1 LDLPSSSR
9 WKRAFSRRITEPSAG
24 LAQAASTS
32 APTQSF
38 KKVTCL
44 PRSLSTSAATGL
56 RVYFSFGVP
65 FGRPRWEIRTTD
77 LAPLSKAYL
86 MVGKAATIRW
96 LLEILPSRNGTLKST
111 LYYIIYKYNII
122 NNKY

>member
-1 LDLPSSSR
+1 LVREALNLATSSAEAVILLPSLSLDLPSSSM

-38 KKVTCL
+38 KKVTGL

-56 RVYFSFGVP
+56 RVYFSFGEP
-65 FGRPRWEIRTTD
+65 FGRPR
-77 LAPLSKAYL
+77 
-86 MVGKAATIRW
+86 
-96 LLEILPSRNGTLKST
+96 
-111 LYYIIYKYNII
+111 
-122 NNKY
+122 